1 MFRCLK
7 CNFDY
12 GQTDLS
18 LENFVLVS
26 FFYKYNDSLLDTGLV
41 MISIGYHL
49 YSYKKNNLWAARPAA
64 KERYFGGASMNSV
77 TDSSSVHSQ
86 AQKCSTKLFSNV
98 VTSPLGCCLIGN
110 SVLWILFYDS
120 AFQEWSSQ
128 TRHLAWKKWK

>member
-49 YSYKKNNLWAARPAA
+49 YSYKKTISEQQGLQQKKDISGELQWIQSLTALLFTHRH
-64 KERYFGGASMNSV
+64 KSV
-77 TDSSSVHSQ
+77 
-86 AQKCSTKLFSNV
+86 AQKLFSNV